1 MYMIWCDMIYM
12 WVNYYLLL
20 LFIWSELILHHID
33 GVLIWH
39 DIIIWYKDFEKKTIT
54 YEKTAKYGIW
64 YIITQRLSYDI
75 LKIQ

>member
-1 MYMIWCDMIYM
+1 MIYM

-33 GVLIWH
+33 GVLIWY

-54 YEKTAKYGIW
+54 YEKTGEDGIW
-64 YIITQRLSYDI
+64 YVITQRLQYDI